1 MLPLKLPDEICGLP
15 RRLFLFI
22 GATVAVAAPLI
33 LLALGSI
40 ALDPPSVKTA
50 GSVVL
55 FFALALLADL
65 RPMPMHEGGKSDVSV
80 ANVFTVTVAILFGW
94 RFAVPLAA
102 LSIAITLVAGRRPL
116 DRIAFNISM
125 YAIGAWMASVP
136 TMIFGHAADVG
147 SGQLTAYMF
156 AGTFLHMACNVLL
169 VSAPISIAQSAPYRE
184 VALLGLRRNGLVFMM
199 VAVLAALAANLWI
212 EHAWLIALLAGP
224 LFSLIGYQ
232 RSLINSRMATKDA
245 RTDNLTSLGNHR
257 AYQAALR
264 DMILESDRSGK
275 PFSLALVDVDDF
287 KQVNDVFGHPAGDES
302 LRRLA
307 RLLAGLE
314 DAEAFRFGGD
324 EFALLVSLD
333 EMSTYRE
340 MEELQ
345 HRLAKANQPTG
356 PTTISIG
363 IATYPRHGQSADE
376 LQHVADSALY
386 WSKRHGKNR
395 SCLYSPSVVR
405 IYSPGELGREAER
418 SARLRAAENLV
429 RFVDARSPFTARH
442 SEIVSTL
449 AGEIGIR
456 LGLDE
461 QMVDR
466 LRYGGLLHDLGKVA
480 LPDAILSAPRGLTPE
495 EWAMVQQHPEFGY
508 ALLDGV
514 GIEPVDSW
522 VLHHHERWDGKGYP
536 HGLAGEAIPLGSR
549 IIFVADAFEA
559 ITAER
564 PYRPA
569 QSVDA
574 ALTELRANAG
584 TQFDP
589 NAVAALERY
598 LADCEPAERLALA

>member
-1 MLPLKLPDEICGLP
+1 LTLPDEICGLP

-50 GSVVL
+50 GAVVL

-80 ANVFTVTVAILFGW
+80 ANIFTVTVAILFGW

-125 YAIGAWMASVP
+125 YAIGAWMASLP
-136 TMIFGHAADVG
+136 TTVFGHADHVG

-156 AGTFLHMACNVLL
+156 AGTFLHMTCNVLL
-169 VSAPISIAQSAPYRE
+169 VSGPISIAQNAPYRE
-184 VALLGLRRNGLVFMM
+184 VAFLGLRRNGFVFLM
-199 VAVLAALAANLWI
+199 VAVLAALAANLWV
-212 EHAWLIALLAGP
+212 EHEWLIALLAGP

-232 RSLINSRMATKDA
+232 RSLINSRMAAKDA
-245 RTDNLTSLGNHR
+245 RTDNLTGLGNHR
-257 AYQAALR
+257 AYQAALH

-287 KQVNDVFGHPAGDES
+287 KQVNDVYGHPAGDDS
-302 LRRLA
+302 LMLLA
-307 RLLAGLE
+307 RLLDSIGA
-314 DAEAFRFGGD
+314 AEAFRFGGD

-345 HRLAKANQPTG
+345 QQLAKIDQPAG

-363 IATYPRHGQSADE
+363 IATYPQHGQSADE

-449 AGEIGIR
+449 AGEIGVR

-480 LPDAILSAPRGLTPE
+480 LPDAVLSAPRALTPE
-495 EWAMVQQHPEFGY
+495 EWAMVQQHPEFGH

-559 ITAER
+559 ITADR

-574 ALTELRANAG
+574 AIAELRTNAG

-589 NAVAALERY
+589 AVVAALERY
-598 LADCEPAERLALA
+598 LADCEPAERMALA

>member
-1 MLPLKLPDEICGLP
+1 MTLPDEICGLP

-50 GSVVL
+50 GAVVL

-80 ANVFTVTVAILFGW
+80 ANIFTVTVAILFGW

-125 YAIGAWMASVP
+125 YAIGAWMASLP
-136 TMIFGHAADVG
+136 TTVFGHADHVG

-156 AGTFLHMACNVLL
+156 AGTFLHMTCNVLL
-169 VSAPISIAQSAPYRE
+169 VSGPISIAQNAPYRE
-184 VALLGLRRNGLVFMM
+184 VAFLGLRRNGFVFLM
-199 VAVLAALAANLWI
+199 VAVLAALAANLWV
-212 EHAWLIALLAGP
+212 EHEWLIALLAGP

-232 RSLINSRMATKDA
+232 RSLINSRMAAKDA
-245 RTDNLTSLGNHR
+245 RTDNLTGLGNHR
-257 AYQAALR
+257 AYQAALH

-287 KQVNDVFGHPAGDES
+287 KQVNDVYGHPAGDDS
-302 LRRLA
+302 LMLLA
-307 RLLAGLE
+307 RLLDSIGA
-314 DAEAFRFGGD
+314 AEAFRFGGD

-345 HRLAKANQPTG
+345 QQLAKIDQPAG

-363 IATYPRHGQSADE
+363 IATYPQHGQSADE

-449 AGEIGIR
+449 AGEIGVR

-480 LPDAILSAPRGLTPE
+480 LPDAVLSAPRALTPE
-495 EWAMVQQHPEFGY
+495 EWAMVQQHPEFGH

>member
-1 MLPLKLPDEICGLP
+1 M
-15 RRLFLFI
+15 
-22 GATVAVAAPLI
+22 
-33 LLALGSI
+33 
-40 ALDPPSVKTA
+40 
-50 GSVVL
+50 
-55 FFALALLADL
+55 
-65 RPMPMHEGGKSDVSV
+65 RPTSSS
-80 ANVFTVTVAILFGW
+80 A
-94 RFAVPLAA
+94 
-102 LSIAITLVAGRRPL
+102 
-116 DRIAFNISM
+116 
-125 YAIGAWMASVP
+125 
-136 TMIFGHAADVG
+136 
-147 SGQLTAYMF
+147 QLTAYMF
-156 AGTFLHMACNVLL
+156 AGTFLHMTCNVLL

-184 VALLGLRRNGLVFMM
+184 VAFLGLRRNGVVFLM

-212 EHAWLIALLAGP
+212 DHAWLIALLAGP

-232 RSLINSRMATKDA
+232 RSLINSRMAAKDA
-245 RTDNLTSLGNHR
+245 RTDNLTGLGNHR
-257 AYQAALR
+257 AYQAALH
-264 DMILESDRSGK
+264 DLILESDRSGK

-287 KQVNDVFGHPAGDES
+287 KQVNDIYGHPAGDDS
-302 LRRLA
+302 LTV
-307 RLLAGLE
+307 LAGLL
-314 DAEAFRFGGD
+314 DSIKAAEAFRFGGD

-345 HRLAKANQPTG
+345 QHLSKVDQPAG

-363 IATYPRHGQSADE
+363 IATYPQHGQSADE

-480 LPDAILSAPRGLTPE
+480 LPDAVLSAPRALTPE
-495 EWAMVQQHPEFGY
+495 EWAMVQQHPEFGH

-536 HGLAGEAIPLGSR
+536 HGLAGEAIPLGAR

-559 ITAER
+559 ITADR

-574 ALTELRANAG
+574 ALAELRANAG

-589 NAVAALERY
+589 NVVSALERY
-598 LADCEPAERLALA
+598 LADCEPAARLALA

>member
-1 MLPLKLPDEICGLP
+1 LTLPDEICGLP

-50 GSVVL
+50 GAVVL

-80 ANVFTVTVAILFGW
+80 ANIFTVTVAILFGW

-125 YAIGAWMASVP
+125 YAIGAWMASLP
-136 TMIFGHAADVG
+136 TTVFGHADHVG

-156 AGTFLHMACNVLL
+156 AGTFLHMTCNVLL
-169 VSAPISIAQSAPYRE
+169 VSGPISIAQNAPYRE
-184 VALLGLRRNGLVFMM
+184 VAFLGLRRNGFVFLM
-199 VAVLAALAANLWI
+199 VAVLAALAANLWV
-212 EHAWLIALLAGP
+212 EHEWLIALLAGP

-232 RSLINSRMATKDA
+232 RSLINSRMAAKDA
-245 RTDNLTSLGNHR
+245 RTDNLTGLGNHR
-257 AYQAALR
+257 AYQAALH

-287 KQVNDVFGHPAGDES
+287 KQVNDVYGHPAGDDS
-302 LRRLA
+302 LMLLA
-307 RLLAGLE
+307 RLLDSIGA
-314 DAEAFRFGGD
+314 AEAFRFGGD

-345 HRLAKANQPTG
+345 QQLAKIDQPAG

-363 IATYPRHGQSADE
+363 IATYPQHGQSADE

-449 AGEIGIR
+449 AGEIGVR

-480 LPDAILSAPRGLTPE
+480 LTDAVLSAPRALTPE
-495 EWAMVQQHPEFGY
+495 EWAMVQQHPEFGH

-559 ITAER
+559 ITADR

-574 ALTELRANAG
+574 AIAELRTNAG

-589 NAVAALERY
+589 AVVAALERY
-598 LADCEPAERLALA
+598 LADCEPAERMALA

>member
-1 MLPLKLPDEICGLP
+1 MKLPDEICGLP

-22 GATVAVAAPLI
+22 GATMAVAAPLT
-33 LLALGSI
+33 LFALVTI
-40 ALDPPSVKTA
+40 ALDPPSLDKA
-50 GSVVL
+50 GGVILLS
-55 FFALALLADL
+55 ALAMLADL
-65 RPMPMHEGGKSDVSV
+65 KPMPMHEGGKSDVSV

-94 RFAVPLAA
+94 QYAVPMAA
-102 LSIAITLVAGRRPL
+102 VSIALALVTGRRPL
-116 DRIAFNISM
+116 GRIAFNVSSHSLS
-125 YAIGAWMASVP
+125 ALMASLPVLL
-136 TMIFGHAADVG
+136 IGSADGVG
-147 SGQLTAYMF
+147 SGQLTLYILVAS
-156 AGTFLHMACNVLL
+156 FLQLATNTLL
-169 VSAPISIAQSAPYRE
+169 VSGAISFAQEAPYRE
-184 VALLGLRRNGLVFMM
+184 VALLGLRRNGIVFMM
-199 VAVLAALAANLWI
+199 VAVLAALTANLWI
-212 EHAWLIALLAGP
+212 VHPWLIALLAGP
-224 LFSLIGYQ
+224 LFTLIGYQ
-232 RSLINSRMATKDA
+232 RSLINSRMAAKDA
-245 RTDNLTSLGNHR
+245 RTDNLTGLGNHR
-257 AYQAALR
+257 AYQAALH

-287 KQVNDVFGHPAGDES
+287 KQVNDVYGHPAGDDS
-302 LRRLA
+302 LT
-307 RLLAGLE
+307 LLAGLL
-314 DAEAFRFGGD
+314 DSIANAEAFRFGGD

-340 MEELQ
+340 MEQLQ
-345 HRLAKANQPTG
+345 QQLGKVDQPAG

-363 IATYPRHGQSADE
+363 IASYPQHGQSADE

-449 AGEIGIR
+449 AGEIGAR

-480 LPDAILSAPRGLTPE
+480 LPDAVLSAPRALTPE
-495 EWAMVQQHPEFGY
+495 EWAMVQQHPEFGH

-536 HGLAGEAIPLGSR
+536 HGLAGEAIPLGAR

-574 ALTELRANAG
+574 ALVELRANAG

-589 NAVAALERY
+589 AIVAALERY

>member
-1 MLPLKLPDEICGLP
+1 MTLPDEICGLP

-40 ALDPPSVKTA
+40 VLDPPSVKTA
-50 GSVVL
+50 ASVVL

-80 ANVFTVTVAILFGW
+80 ANIFTVTVAILFGW

-102 LSIAITLVAGRRPL
+102 SSIAITLVAGRRPL

-125 YAIGAWMASVP
+125 YAIGAFMASLP
-136 TMIFGHAADVG
+136 TMFFGHAADVG
-147 SGQLTAYMF
+147 SAQLTAYMF
-156 AGTFLHMACNVLL
+156 AGTFLHMTCNVLL

-184 VALLGLRRNGLVFMM
+184 VAFLGLRRNGVVFLM

-212 EHAWLIALLAGP
+212 DHAWLIALLAGP

-232 RSLINSRMATKDA
+232 RSLINSRMAAKDA
-245 RTDNLTSLGNHR
+245 RTDNLTGLGNHR
-257 AYQAALR
+257 AYQAALH
-264 DMILESDRSGK
+264 DLILESDRSGK

-287 KQVNDVFGHPAGDES
+287 KQVNDIYGHPAGDDS
-302 LRRLA
+302 LTV
-307 RLLAGLE
+307 LAGLL
-314 DAEAFRFGGD
+314 DSVKAAEAFRFGGD

-345 HRLAKANQPTG
+345 QHLSKVDQPAG

-363 IATYPRHGQSADE
+363 IATYPQHGQSADE

-480 LPDAILSAPRGLTPE
+480 LPDAVLSAPAP
-495 EWAMVQQHPEFGY
+495 
-508 ALLDGV
+508 
-514 GIEPVDSW
+514 
-522 VLHHHERWDGKGYP
+522 
-536 HGLAGEAIPLGSR
+536 
-549 IIFVADAFEA
+549 
-559 ITAER
+559 
-564 PYRPA
+564 
-569 QSVDA
+569 
-574 ALTELRANAG
+574 
-584 TQFDP
+584 
-589 NAVAALERY
+589 
-598 LADCEPAERLALA
+598 

>member
-1 MLPLKLPDEICGLP
+1 MKLPDEICGLP

-22 GATVAVAAPLI
+22 GATMAVAAPLI

-40 ALDPPSVKTA
+40 ALDPPTVTRSAT
-50 GSVVL
+50 VVL

-65 RPMPMHEGGKSDVSV
+65 RPMPMHEGGKSDVSI
-80 ANVFTVTVAILFGW
+80 ANVFTVTVAVLFGW

-102 LSIAITLVAGRRPL
+102 VSIAITLVAGRRPL
-116 DRIAFNISM
+116 DRILFNVSM
-125 YAIGAWMASVP
+125 YAIGAWMASLP
-136 TMIFGHAADVG
+136 TLAFGHPTGVG
-147 SGQLTAYMF
+147 SGQLTGFML
-156 AGTFLHMACNVLL
+156 AGTFLQMTCNVLL
-169 VSAPISIAQSAPYRE
+169 VSGAISIAQDAPYSE
-184 VALLGLRRNGLVFMM
+184 VAFLGLRRNGLVFMM

-212 EHAWLIALLAGP
+212 VHPWLLALLAGP
-224 LFSLIGYQ
+224 LFTLIGYQ
-232 RSLINSRMATKDA
+232 RSLINSRMAAKDA
-245 RTDNLTSLGNHR
+245 RTDNLTGLGNHR
-257 AYQAALR
+257 AYQAALH

-287 KQVNDVFGHPAGDES
+287 KQVNDVYGHPAGDAS
-302 LRRLA
+302 LTLLSG
-307 RLLAGLE
+307 LLASIGE
-314 DAEAFRFGGD
+314 AEAFRFGGD

-345 HRLAKANQPTG
+345 QQLGRIEQPAG

-363 IATYPRHGQSADE
+363 IASYPEHGQSADE

-442 SEIVSTL
+442 SEIVSAL
-449 AGEIGIR
+449 AGEIGSR

-480 LPDAILSAPRGLTPE
+480 LPDAVLSAPRALTPE
-495 EWAMVQQHPEFGY
+495 EWAMVQQHPEFGH

-536 HGLAGEAIPLGSR
+536 HGLAGEAIPLGAR

-574 ALTELRANAG
+574 ALAELRANAG

-589 NAVAALERY
+589 DVVAALEGY

>member
-1 MLPLKLPDEICGLP
+1 MTLPDEICGLP

-80 ANVFTVTVAILFGW
+80 ANIFTVTVAILFGW

-125 YAIGAWMASVP
+125 YAIGAWMASLP
-136 TMIFGHAADVG
+136 TTVFGHADHVG

-156 AGTFLHMACNVLL
+156 AGTFLHMTCNVLL
-169 VSAPISIAQSAPYRE
+169 VSGPISIAQNAPYRE
-184 VALLGLRRNGLVFMM
+184 VAFLGLRRNGFVFLM
-199 VAVLAALAANLWI
+199 VAVLAALAANLWV
-212 EHAWLIALLAGP
+212 EHEWLIALLAGP

-232 RSLINSRMATKDA
+232 RSLINSRMAAKDA
-245 RTDNLTSLGNHR
+245 RTDNLTGLGNHR
-257 AYQAALR
+257 AYQAALH

-287 KQVNDVFGHPAGDES
+287 KQVNDVYGHPAGDDS
-302 LRRLA
+302 LMLLA
-307 RLLAGLE
+307 RLLDSIGA
-314 DAEAFRFGGD
+314 AEAFRFGGD

-345 HRLAKANQPTG
+345 QQLAKIDQPAG

-363 IATYPRHGQSADE
+363 IATYPQHGQSADE

-449 AGEIGIR
+449 AGEIGVR

-480 LPDAILSAPRGLTPE
+480 LPDAVLSAPRALTPE
-495 EWAMVQQHPEFGY
+495 EWAMVQQHPEFGH

-559 ITAER
+559 ITADR

-574 ALTELRANAG
+574 AIAELRTNAG

-589 NAVAALERY
+589 AVVAALERY
-598 LADCEPAERLALA
+598 LADCEPAERMALA

>member
-1 MLPLKLPDEICGLP
+1 MTLPDEICGLP

-50 GSVVL
+50 GAVVL

-80 ANVFTVTVAILFGW
+80 ANIFTVTVAILFGW

-125 YAIGAWMASVP
+125 YAIGAWMASLP
-136 TMIFGHAADVG
+136 TTVFGHADHVG

-156 AGTFLHMACNVLL
+156 AGTFLHMTCNVLL
-169 VSAPISIAQSAPYRE
+169 VSGPISIAQNAPYRE
-184 VALLGLRRNGLVFMM
+184 VAFLGLRRNGFVFLM
-199 VAVLAALAANLWI
+199 VAVLAALAANLWV
-212 EHAWLIALLAGP
+212 EHEWLIALLAGP

-232 RSLINSRMATKDA
+232 RSLINSRMAAKDA
-245 RTDNLTSLGNHR
+245 RTDNLTGLGNHR
-257 AYQAALR
+257 AYQAALH

-287 KQVNDVFGHPAGDES
+287 KQVHDVYGHPAGDDS
-302 LRRLA
+302 LMLLA
-307 RLLAGLE
+307 RLLDSIGA
-314 DAEAFRFGGD
+314 AEAFRFGGD

-345 HRLAKANQPTG
+345 HGLAKANQPVG
-356 PTTISIG
+356 ATTISIG
-363 IATYPRHGQSADE
+363 IATYPQHGQSADE

-449 AGEIGIR
+449 AGEIGVR

-480 LPDAILSAPRGLTPE
+480 LPDAVLSAPRALTPE
-495 EWAMVQQHPEFGY
+495 EWAMVQQHPEFGH

-559 ITAER
+559 ITADR

-574 ALTELRANAG
+574 AIAELRTNAG

-589 NAVAALERY
+589 AVVAALERY
-598 LADCEPAERLALA
+598 LADCEPAERMALA